1 MFHLAKEN
9 GHIRELP
16 HFPMLKEPPP
26 RKGVL
31 DQEKYPLLLA
41 SLPEYL
47 QPVLAIGYHTG
58 MRLGE
63 IQRLRWE
70 QVDFLDR
77 IIRLNAGETKNDE
90 AWEIPI
96 SDELYSILEQRHLK
110 RAGSPLVCSR
120 SGRQIG
126 DFRHIWYDRCSK
138 LGLGELEKR
147 GRRRGKY
154 RGLIFHDLR
163 RTFITD
169 TEDAGAP
176 RHEVM
181 KGTGHKTESTYKRY
195 AIGNREGQ
203 REAQRPIDAYR
214 AARKG
219 EKSGQIEAQEAL
231 DIPVTPHL
239 TH

>member
-16 HFPMLKEPPP
+16 HFPMLKAPTP

-77 IIRLNAGETKNDE
+77 IIRLNAGETKNE
-90 AWEIPI
+90 EVREIPI
-96 SDELYSILEQRHLK
+96 SDELYSILPKARGVPARLQPE
-110 RAGSPLVCSR
+110 RATNWRLPAYLVR
-120 SGRQIG
+120 S
-126 DFRHIWYDRCSK
+126 
-138 LGLGELEKR
+138 LLE
-147 GRRRGKY
+147 
-154 RGLIFHDLR
+154 
-163 RTFITD
+163 T
-169 TEDAGAP
+169 
-176 RHEVM
+176 
-181 KGTGHKTESTYKRY
+181 
-195 AIGNREGQ
+195 
-203 REAQRPIDAYR
+203 RPWR
-214 AARKG
+214 A
-219 EKSGQIEAQEAL
+219 
-231 DIPVTPHL
+231 
-239 TH
+239 